1 VTPRKRSTPATTAAR
16 PDDVSEPVWQDFQRL
31 RREKRAPLTD
41 TALAGVR
48 REAEKAGV
56 SMEVALAYC
65 CEAGWQG
72 FNAGWYA
79 DRQGKRSASATTPHR
94 YAAAAAAIYDGVN
107 L

>member
-1 VTPRKRSTPATTAAR
+1 LAAR

-48 REAEKAGV
+48 READKAGV
-56 SMEVALAYC
+56 PMEVALSYC

-79 DRQGKRSASATTPHR
+79 DRQGKRTAEAPNKTR
-94 YAAAAAAIYDGVN
+94 YAAAAATIYDGVN